1 MGHAN
6 HPSSQRGGTALPHF
20 QSHGRQDHAAV
31 LMHGVRLVLLVA
43 TSAVAWIIH
52 AKVGLAPAGVHPATF
67 WVLLALAAAQL
78 GYALVHLLRNRSMVF
93 KRRLFARPRWR

>member
-1 MGHAN
+1 MGRVN

-20 QSHGRQDHAAV
+20 QSHGRQDHTAV

-43 TSAVAWIIH
+43 TCVFAWIIH
-52 AKVGLAPAGVHPATF
+52 ANAGQASAGIHPATF
-67 WVLLALAAAQL
+67 WILVALAAAQL
-78 GYALVHLLRNRSMVF
+78 AFSLVHLLRNRSVVF